1 MLDPLSPTAG
11 LLPRLLLAAGLAGLA
26 WAGVAWALLA

>member
-1 MLDPLSPTAG
+1 MVDPLAPTSG
-11 LLPRLLLAAGLAGLA
+11 VLPRLVLAGALSTIA